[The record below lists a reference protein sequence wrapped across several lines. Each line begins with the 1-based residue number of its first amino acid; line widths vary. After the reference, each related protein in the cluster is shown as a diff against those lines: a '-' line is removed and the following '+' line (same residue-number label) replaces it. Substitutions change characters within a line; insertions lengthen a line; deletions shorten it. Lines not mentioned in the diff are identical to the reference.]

1 MEAVAA
7 LALACNVMQIV
18 SLGVE
23 TVNFVREAYQSSSG
37 LSKDNETLE
46 QRTQALS
53 SLLQNLRVADNDA
66 NSSFQNKDRGKD
78 TVLLHSSISKLTS
91 DLATKGEAKAQELK
105 TVLDK
110 LRLSA
115 DDTRFTRKLKAAKT
129 IFKQDNLKRLQDELV
144 ALQNDIEFRMVVDI
158 RQTCQDAQ
166 AGMFGKLDDLRS
178 EHKTIVWAI
187 AENMSKLEDI
197 VKHEGEDTRLAIG
210 RLETSF
216 ARQQRLEQR
225 KELIESFKFDNKFA
239 RQERIHPAAH
249 NTYHWILDDA
259 QASSFDNFREWLQN
273 DQPLY
278 WICGKVGSGK
288 STLMNYIWGYRKE
301 DRVKL
306 LSQWAAD
313 KKLVTAAVFFW
324 NPGSEMQKSLTG
336 LLRSLIFQIL
346 KECPEIVDD
355 LPSEAIRPVSVAN
368 PWNEGNLR
376 ELLYRLICLTHVR
389 LCFFIDGL
397 DEFGDGKFHSND
409 VLTDFL
415 QSLLKKASQTRTL
428 KCCVSS
434 RREKSFKD
442 AFEAV
447 PKLQMENVNTKDIEK
462 YVSQE
467 LGRFANYQV
476 TAEVSDKA
484 EGVFVWVRLAVQN
497 LKAGLAFDEDYP
509 TLMRRLEE
517 MPGELY
523 ELYAHMFAKVDKVH
537 YEEVA
542 WFLKIAAFNENFERR
557 LSLVHHTLGFFD
569 KYLDSHRLLW
579 TPARINTLRGDCEH
593 MLKRVLYRSA
603 GFIEMSHLPPGD
615 LKFEYCAATR
625 CDQTSNEAPD
635 SEKVPKDIDFA
646 VLPDRLAVDFYLRRS
661 HITLTHRSVLE
672 FLESGCFAPLDQ
684 VPLGSARR
692 LYVKSC
698 TAYLTL
704 VRDGVFS
711 CAHQDCKAR
720 FIRDVFEHAFCAEA
734 VSEVADCRTLNI
746 LNETAESIWGPRWV
760 QRRDE
765 SDQGVYAYMHDLIY
779 VDLGVWDQ
787 QSLFL
792 SLCIWYELTH
802 YVQETLP
809 LLCMEASDKRQAVL
823 NQTLFI
829 VSELC
834 IGEGLYWSDEIISR
848 RQVRIME
855 LLLDAGANPSEP
867 ILYNATHTTL
877 TSWQKLIKAVAFLV
891 LSPRNHGPSIKRFKK
906 LQTSID
912 DTLAKFDKHEVDFR
926 TSVPIAIAMS
936 HLHKKERHV
945 FVLTLTCP
953 VKSVVA
959 FHGQGNKKAVRPMD
973 VSQMK
978 IHHLTYMRAEFC
990 HLLPHTEQNFEV
1002 SEEESHFL
1010 QDLLLRT
1017 LWHAPLSYTDTRGEG
1032 VPACISELQDIVD
1045 RRNLNEQ
1052 CPDAS
1057 KIIFPSDTTAPKNFM
1072 NDMEL
1077 NVASWIEFLSIAKLS
1092 RMLYAFMPDDGN
1104 NRNQRSQDGDK

>member
-278 WICGKVGSGK
+278 WICGKVGS
-288 STLMNYIWGYRKE
+288 
-301 DRVKL
+301 V
-306 LSQWAAD
+306 
-313 KKLVTAAVFFW
+313 
-324 NPGSEMQKSLTG
+324 
-336 LLRSLIFQIL
+336 L

-646 VLPDRLAVDFYLRRS
+646 VLPDL
-661 HITLTHRSVLE
+661 
-672 FLESGCFAPLDQ
+672 
-684 VPLGSARR
+684 
-692 LYVKSC
+692 
-698 TAYLTL
+698 
-704 VRDGVFS
+704 RDGVFS

-912 DTLAKFDKHEVDFR
+912 DTLAKFEKHEVDFR

-959 FHGQGNKKAVRPMD
+959 FHGQGNKQAVRPMD
-973 VSQMK
+973 VS
-978 IHHLTYMRAEFC
+978 
-990 HLLPHTEQNFEV
+990 
-1002 SEEESHFL
+1002 
-1010 QDLLLRT
+1010 
-1017 LWHAPLSYTDTRGEG
+1017 
-1032 VPACISELQDIVD
+1032 
-1045 RRNLNEQ
+1045 
-1052 CPDAS
+1052 
-1057 KIIFPSDTTAPKNFM
+1057 
-1072 NDMEL
+1072 
-1077 NVASWIEFLSIAKLS
+1077 
-1092 RMLYAFMPDDGN
+1092 
-1104 NRNQRSQDGDK
+1104 